1 MNGMLKGVCGLA
13 VVGLTAGASGLSFMP
28 TNLSDV
34 SGDFV
39 QETSVKVS
47 DAENESLRGL
57 MESGKP
63 VTSAKPWAGVW
74 NFYLQSEA
82 DEGAWK
88 GYASGT
94 GLNVFSFT
102 VGSKASVKVAGT
114 MANGAKVSV
123 GTSLYA
129 DAEGVALIPVTV
141 NSKSAGRFS
150 FLVRITSD
158 GELEVG
164 NESSWDG
171 SSFKKPFVATF
182 VSAEGGLNSFQ
193 SEDGEEDRTF
203 TFDADID
210 ELSEGY
216 EWLSDISPDGECIT
230 CTAKKWKAEKAGKV
244 KFNKKDGDYETS
256 DTNPSALKISY
267 SKKKGTFSG
276 SFVLYGMKETDKGT
290 YKLKKYKASF
300 KGVVYG
306 GIGIGTATV
315 KKVGTF
321 PVVIE

>member
-1 MNGMLKGVCGLA
+1 MNGMVKGICGLA
-13 VVGLTAGASGLSFMP
+13 VVGLTAGASGFSFMP
-28 TNLSDV
+28 TNMAEYSV
-34 SGDFV
+34 EYA
-39 QETSVKVS
+39 QETQAKVA
-47 DAENESLRGL
+47 DAENEGVQGVL
-57 MESGKP
+57 EEGKP
-63 VTSAKPWAGVW
+63 VASAKPWAGVW

-82 DEGAWK
+82 DEDTWK

-102 VGSKASVKVAGT
+102 VGSKASVKVSGT
-114 MANGAKVSV
+114 MANGVKVSV
-123 GTSLYA
+123 GTKLYA
-129 DAEGVALIPVTV
+129 DGDGVATLPVTV

-182 VSAEGGLNSFQ
+182 TSAEGGLNSLQ
-193 SEDGEEDRTF
+193 YDGEDERTF

-210 ELSEGY
+210 ELTDGY
-216 EWLSDISPDGECIT
+216 EWLSDISPDGEYIT